1 MKPWAGGLIA
11 ALALLALVLGVMWWR
26 AADTPPPAAA
36 PPAVQPVQPLP
47 SSASAASHP
56 ASAAIEFPVAP
67 LPSASQ
73 AAFTMPAPEDADAMV
88 RAELIDL
95 AGRKGVL
102 GFLQLDGFVR
112 RVVATVD
119 NLDRAHAPA
128 RLWPVNPAPGRFAT
142 LERDG
147 TTSIDPDNALRYAP
161 FVQFVE
167 SIDMARAA
175 ALYRWMYPLFQ
186 QSYEELGY
194 PQGYFNDRLIKVI
207 DHLLRTPVPPAPVA
221 LTLLEIKGPYAS
233 QRPWVHYRY
242 ADPAL
247 EQATAGQK
255 LLMRMGAVNQ
265 RRLQARL
272 AELRAALLAAP
283 KPR

>member
-1 MKPWAGGLIA
+1 
-11 ALALLALVLGVMWWR
+11 V
-26 AADTPPPAAA
+26 
-36 PPAVQPVQPLP
+36 
-47 SSASAASHP
+47 
-56 ASAAIEFPVAP
+56 
-67 LPSASQ
+67 
-73 AAFTMPAPEDADAMV
+73 
-88 RAELIDL
+88 
-95 AGRKGVL
+95 
-102 GFLQLDGFVR
+102 
-112 RVVATVD
+112 
-119 NLDRAHAPA
+119 
-128 RLWPVNPAPGRFAT
+128 
-142 LERDG
+142 
-147 TTSIDPDNALRYAP
+147 RYAP